1 MRCKICGKRSDEAL
15 CLRCEKI
22 RDDVIMDLARE
33 FGRQE
38 DVLCAIGV
46 EGAGK

>member
-1 MRCKICGKRSDEAL
+1 MRCKICGKRSEEAL

-22 RDDVIMDLARE
+22 RDDVFIDLAQD

-38 DVLCAIGV
+38 DGLCAV
-46 EGAGK
+46 EVESDGK